1 MFLVSGLIRRKKL
14 KNPYTIFF
22 EYKENPFYLD
32 KEKRTFSNYFVF
44 N

>member
-1 MFLVSGLIRRKKL
+1 MFLVSGLIRRKNL
-14 KNPYTIFF
+14 KIDTIFF